1 MGSVDGC
8 FSPWT
13 RTRPDHERT
22 GSGSSA
28 ECGCH
33 PDVRA
38 PLRDGAA
45 LVRILVKCEGAEESL
60 RTTGVATRGC
70 HLHKPCR
77 PWAEAKARARASSPR
92 PRRRRARPRQPW
104 GRPRRRSRPPR
115 RAAPRPCN
123 EPARP
128 RARPPRRPPPARP
141 RPPARRRRPRAPPA
155 EEGAGGLRRRRGR
168 RAARAVLLRQ
178 DPRAARAVGVA
189 DGKSSPPRRRP
200 WRSSILCSRLAKNLH

>member
-13 RTRPDHERT
+13 RKRPDHERT

-38 PLRDGAA
+38 PLQDGAA
-45 LVRILVKCEGAEESL
+45 LARILVKCEGAEESL
-60 RTTGVATRGC
+60 RPTGVATRGC
-70 HLHKPCR
+70 CLPNPCG

-104 GRPRRRSRPPR
+104 ARPRRPSRPPR

-128 RARPPRRPPPARP
+128 RARPRP
-141 RPPARRRRPRAPPA
+141 RPPARRRRPRAPLV
-155 EEGAGGLRRRRGR
+155 EEGAGGRRRRRGR

>member
-38 PLRDGAA
+38 PLQDGAA
-45 LVRILVKCEGAEESL
+45 LARILVKCEGAEESL
-60 RTTGVATRGC
+60 RTTGFLLGPPSVAHQR
-70 HLHKPCR
+70 LLSPQ
-77 PWAEAKARARASSPR
+77 WAEAKARARASSPR
-92 PRRRRARPRQPW
+92 PRRRRARRRPPW
-104 GRPRRRSRPPR
+104 ARPRRRSRPPR

-128 RARPPRRPPPARP
+128 RARPRP
-141 RPPARRRRPRAPPA
+141 RPPARRRRPRAPLV
-155 EEGAGGLRRRRGR
+155 EEGAGGRRRRRGR

-178 DPRAARAVGVA
+178 DPRAARAAAVREGTP
-189 DGKSSPPRRRP
+189 SLLLLRRRP